1 MGPLTIVPPVPLRE
15 PSVQLE
21 LLVRIVPLAN
31 GLMLLLVS
39 VPVRTVVPVNQIAR
53 PKQPLTIVPT
63 VLLVN
68 LLLVAMLVPP
78 VPLREPSVLLVV
90 PVRIVPLANGLM
102 LLLVSVPVRTV
113 VPVNQI
119 ARPKQPLT
127 IVPTVLLVK
136 FLLKVLR
143 VPIVL
148 PVKVLPLHL
157 QRADCAAGK
166 ISAKGA

>member
-1 MGPLTIVPPVPLRE
+1 MGVPVNQIARPKQPLTIVPTVLLVNQIARPKQPLTIVPPVPLRE

-113 VPVNQI
+113 
-119 ARPKQPLT
+119 
-127 IVPTVLLVK
+127 
-136 FLLKVLR
+136 
-143 VPIVL
+143 
-148 PVKVLPLHL
+148 
-157 QRADCAAGK
+157 
-166 ISAKGA
+166 

>member
-1 MGPLTIVPPVPLRE
+1 MGVPVNQIARPKQPLTIVPTVLLVNQIARPKQPLTIVPPVPLRE

-63 VLLVN
+63 VL
-68 LLLVAMLVPP
+68 P
-78 VPLREPSVLLVV
+78 VKVLPLHLQR
-90 PVRIVPLANGLM
+90 
-102 LLLVSVPVRTV
+102 
-113 VPVNQI
+113 
-119 ARPKQPLT
+119 
-127 IVPTVLLVK
+127 VPTVLLVK

-148 PVKVLPLHL
+148 LVNITKSTLPPVKMWPENALVIKILP
-157 QRADCAAGK
+157 
-166 ISAKGA
+166 